1 MSEGISKPGWRNYRF
16 DAMATMVNDRVDD
29 PSEANVNYYVG
40 LEHLDTDS
48 LTIRRWGSPAD
59 VEATKLRFRAGDII
73 FGRRRVYQRK
83 LGVAHFDGICS
94 AHAMVLRAKSEVAL
108 QEFLPFFMQTDL
120 FMDRAKEI
128 SVGSL
133 SPTINWNT
141 LAKEEFALP
150 PLEEQRRLAEALSAF
165 QTAMECQRQAQVEG
179 DRLRRSLLLDIFRR
193 HRGSQD
199 FFPSHWTVQPASE
212 AGGVQLGQQRHPKF
226 RHGSNVRP
234 YLRVANVFDGWIDFA
249 DVEKMHFP
257 ESELEK
263 FELLPGDILLNEG
276 QSTELVGRS
285 AIYRGEIPG
294 CCFQK
299 TLIRFRCKPGL
310 LPEFAHAFF
319 QHCLYTGQFASMVV
333 QTTSMA
339 HLTAVRFKEFRIPVP
354 PIGEQQQLIDV
365 TRALRTATA
374 AMIERGR
381 ALSALGH
388 TFVSEVCRAY

>member
-1 MSEGISKPGWRNYRF
+1 MS
-16 DAMATMVNDRVDD
+16 
-29 PSEANVNYYVG
+29 
-40 LEHLDTDS
+40 
-48 LTIRRWGSPAD
+48 
-59 VEATKLRFRAGDII
+59 
-73 FGRRRVYQRK
+73 GRRQF
-83 LGVAHFDGICS
+83 AHGGRCVVRDAG
-94 AHAMVLRAKSEVAL
+94 
-108 QEFLPFFMQTDL
+108 
-120 FMDRAKEI
+120 
-128 SVGSL
+128 
-133 SPTINWNT
+133 
-141 LAKEEFALP
+141 
-150 PLEEQRRLAEALSAF
+150 
-165 QTAMECQRQAQVEG
+165 
-179 DRLRRSLLLDIFRR
+179 IFRR

-212 AGGVQLGQQRHPKF
+212 AGGVQLGQPRHPKF

-339 HLTAVRFKEFRIPVP
+339 HLTAVRFKEFRIGERMDSNPLGMRPGAQIDDSREAVGVERLRAWVP
-354 PIGEQQQLIDV
+354 RVQ
-365 TRALRTATA
+365 
-374 AMIERGR
+374 RGHR
-381 ALSALGH
+381 LL
-388 TFVSEVCRAY
+388 

>member
-1 MSEGISKPGWRNYRF
+1 M
-16 DAMATMVNDRVDD
+16 
-29 PSEANVNYYVG
+29 G
-40 LEHLDTDS
+40 LACGC
-48 LTIRRWGSPAD
+48 RG
-59 VEATKLRFRAGDII
+59 ATKLRFRT
-73 FGRRRVYQRK
+73 GRHHLRASSRLSAKSLASPPSTGSARPMQWCSERSPR
-83 LGVAHFDGICS
+83 LHSTSSCPSSCRLICS
-94 AHAMVLRAKSEVAL
+94 WTGQKRSRSASLVANNQLEKRKCKS
-108 QEFLPFFMQTDL
+108 FT
-120 FMDRAKEI
+120 
-128 SVGSL
+128 
-133 SPTINWNT
+133 
-141 LAKEEFALP
+141 LP
-150 PLEEQRRLAEALSAF
+150 PLQQQHRLASFGALQIAL
-165 QTAMECQRQAQVEG
+165 ERQRQAQLEG
-179 DRLRRSLLLDIFRR
+179 DRLRRSLLLDIFRAAPR
-193 HRGSQD
+193 FSRFLSIPLDDSAGIRGWRCSNTHSNGT
-199 FFPSHWTVQPASE
+199 PSFGMAATFGPTFGSPMYST
-212 AGGVQLGQQRHPKF
+212 AGSISLTSR
-226 RHGSNVRP
+226 RWN
-234 YLRVANVFDGWIDFA
+234 
-249 DVEKMHFP
+249 FP

-365 TRALRTATA
+365 TRALKTATT
-374 AMIERGR
+374 AMIERGS

-388 TFVSEVCRAY
+388 TFASEVFRTY